1 MGPKFYA
8 CVAMSH
14 DKKCLCR
21 MIRISKLCPSHVMSG
36 VSPLILPPCRSCRFL
51 PMYTPF
57 SSTVILTGLSCG
69 DLFRPTTLSFLKPN
83 LPYNYNRVLGRCV

>member
-21 MIRISKLCPSHVMSG
+21 MIRISKLCLSHIKSG
-36 VSPLILPPCRSCRFL
+36 VSPLISPPCRSCRFL
-51 PMYTPF
+51 PMYTPRRQDSEQFTIF
-57 SSTVILTGLSCG
+57 SAQA
-69 DLFRPTTLSFLKPN
+69 
-83 LPYNYNRVLGRCV
+83 